1 MAKSKGKVELQV
13 EIKTQEQW
21 DELLSKEG
29 LIVVD
34 SYSAWCGPC
43 KAIVSSFK
51 RLKNELGDD
60 LLVFATAETD
70 SINSLEAYKMK
81 SQPTFLFYA
90 GGLLVNVVRG
100 CNCPLLIKT
109 IRGELEQEHK
119 VIDGKSERVPF
130 VDQEAFKETVFEEK
144 KDEEKEIEDEE
155 EEIVEIPKQVTFAII
170 KPDAVKAGLVDEI
183 IQKVEES
190 GMEVLKKEEK
200 TLSKDEAAEF
210 YKQHE
215 GSEHFDQ
222 LVEFMTSGPCMT
234 LLLSKGGDSDIGDG
248 TIEYFRDLI
257 GPKDVN
263 IAKEEAPTSLRALYG
278 TDTVMNAVHGCDS
291 AESAAR
297 ELAFFYPDFVAPTV
311 TQKRKKKRLQRTLA
325 LIRPDALRTRRDS
338 IIRKIEES
346 GFTIA
351 MSKEMALSRDQ
362 AEAFYADHKD
372 SEFFESLVDNMT
384 SGPMMALC
392 LAREDAV
399 EGWREML
406 GPKEISVAAE
416 NAPDSLRHQFHV
428 EDSPVNPLHGSD
440 SLEAAE
446 KEIQQLFPVQSTVAV
461 IKPELEPDKREGIIQ
476 HIKEAGFKIQIQKE
490 VTLTKDL
497 ASQFYHEHEGKEFFD
512 GLTDHMA
519 SGPTLFMVLTRED
532 AVSGWRALMG
542 PTDPQQALEV
552 NPKSLRAQFGV
563 DTMKNAVH
571 GSSSVEKA
579 KAVIEGFFPEV
590 EILPDGTVAVPK
602 EESEGEKDSS
612 APKEEQAK
620 QDLQLSDE
628 TFSKPLGMENGSIPP
643 EAITASSELDDKH
656 NASRARLNTKPED
669 ELMGA
674 WVPSQSDENQWLQVN
689 LGKVTRLVKI
699 ATQGEAGESASRHVK
714 QFGLSYGLQG
724 EEFIPYLEDAT
735 EKVFEGN
742 LDQDSI
748 VYNSLTNPTVT
759 QFVRLNP
766 KTWNENIALRV
777 EFYGCDAGSY
787 SEPLGLENGHI
798 SSEAIT
804 ASSELDDKHSAS
816 RARLNSK
823 PEGELMG
830 SWVPLQNDE
839 NQWLQVDLGKIL
851 EVTKVSI
858 QGGGDGVSM
867 YVTSFILLY
876 SEDGETFQDY
886 QENNAEKV
894 FEGNND
900 GDTVVSHWLV
910 QPVKAR
916 YFRLQPKTWN
926 EQIALRVELYG
937 NTAPGEIQETLLSE
951 KTDGNVEDTP
961 KDEKLIEQ
969 PPSEVQQ
976 PPPEEGEDDG
986 SKGVLNEDSN
996 ESSTQVKED
1005 LQQEATVDNPEGESK
1020 PEIVDEETVAK
1031 KEEDEP
1037 SQKGEVE
1044 VPEGQAEEQE
1054 EGNGGGEGGA
1064 EGLPEDGQVSE
1075 DVKES
1080 TDGEKKPEEA
1090 VKSEEAKGD
1099 EDSNSAAEE
1108 ATAADE
1114 GTAPVDESVAEEVK
1128 NEEGKPNDEATS

>member
-29 LIVVD
+29 LIVAD
-34 SYSAWCGPC
+34 TYSAWCGPC

-70 SINSLEAYKMK
+70 SINSLEAYRMK

-100 CNCPLLIKT
+100 CNCPALIKT
-109 IRGELEQEHK
+109 IRDELDQEHK
-119 VIDGKSERVPF
+119 VIDGKCDRVPF

-155 EEIVEIPKQVTFAII
+155 EEIVELPKQVTVAII

-200 TLSKDEAAEF
+200 TLSKEEAAEF

-234 LLLSKGGDSDIGDG
+234 LLLSKGGDSDVGDG

-278 TDTVMNAVHGCDS
+278 TDTVMNALHGCDS

-325 LIRPDALRTRRDS
+325 LIRPDALRTRKDS

-351 MSKEMALSRDQ
+351 MSKEITLSRDQ

-372 SEFFESLVDNMT
+372 SDFFESLVDNMT

-428 EDSPVNPLHGSD
+428 EDSPINPLHGSD

-461 IKPELEPDKREGIIQ
+461 IKPELEPDKREEII
-476 HIKEAGFKIQIQKE
+476 HRIKEAGFKIQIQKE

-497 ASQFYHEHEGKEFFD
+497 ASQFYHEHEGKEFFE

-532 AVSGWRALMG
+532 AVTGWRALMG
-542 PTDPQQALEV
+542 PTDPQQASEV
-552 NPKSLRAQFGV
+552 DPDSLRAQFGV
-563 DTMKNAVH
+563 DTLKNAVH
-571 GSSSVEKA
+571 GSSNVEKA

-590 EILPDGTVAVPK
+590 KILPDGTVAVPK
-602 EESEGEKDSS
+602 EESEAEKDSS
-612 APKEEQAK
+612 ASQEEPRK

-628 TFSKPLGMENGSIPP
+628 TFSEPLGMENGSIPP

-656 NASRARLNTKPED
+656 SPSRARLNIKPEG
-669 ELMGA
+669 ELVGA

-714 QFGLSYGLQG
+714 QFCVSYSLQG
-724 EEFIPYLEDAT
+724 EEFIPYTEDT
-735 EKVFEGN
+735 VEKVFESN
-742 LDQDSI
+742 SDQDSI
-748 VYNSLTNPTVT
+748 AYNSLRNPIVT

-766 KTWNENIALRV
+766 KTWNEDIALRV
-777 EFYGCDAGSY
+777 ELYGCDADSY
-787 SEPLGLENGHI
+787 SEPLGLENGLI

-804 ASSELDDKHSAS
+804 SSSELDDKHSAS

-830 SWVPLQNDE
+830 AWVPLESDE
-839 NQWLQVDLGKIL
+839 NQWLQVDLGKVL
-851 EVTKVSI
+851 EVTKVST
-858 QGGGDGVSM
+858 QGGGDGVST
-867 YVTSFILLY
+867 YVTSFILLC

-886 QENNAEKV
+886 QENDAVKV

-916 YFRLQPKTWN
+916 YFRLQPKTWS

-937 NTAPGEIQETLLSE
+937 NTGPGETQEALQSE

-961 KDEKLIEQ
+961 KDEEKLTEQ
-969 PPSEVQQ
+969 PLSEVQQ
-976 PPPEEGEDDG
+976 APPQEGEDDG
-986 SKGVLNEDSN
+986 TKEVSNEDSN
-996 ESSTQVKED
+996 DGSTQVKED
-1005 LQQEATVDNPEGESK
+1005 LPQEATEDNPEGESK
-1020 PEIVDEETVAK
+1020 PEILDEETVIK
-1031 KEEDEP
+1031 KEEDEA
-1037 SQKGEVE
+1037 SGKGDVE
-1044 VPEGQAEEQE
+1044 VPDGQAEKQE
-1054 EGNGGGEGGA
+1054 EGNEGS
-1064 EGLPEDGQVSE
+1064 PEDGQVSE
-1075 DVKES
+1075 EGKES

-1090 VKSEEAKGD
+1090 VKSEGAEGD
-1099 EDSNSAAEE
+1099 EESNPAAEE
-1108 ATAADE
+1108 PKAVDE
-1114 GTAPVDESVAEEVK
+1114 DTAPADKSVAEEVK
-1128 NEEGKPNDEATS
+1128 DEEGNPNDEATS